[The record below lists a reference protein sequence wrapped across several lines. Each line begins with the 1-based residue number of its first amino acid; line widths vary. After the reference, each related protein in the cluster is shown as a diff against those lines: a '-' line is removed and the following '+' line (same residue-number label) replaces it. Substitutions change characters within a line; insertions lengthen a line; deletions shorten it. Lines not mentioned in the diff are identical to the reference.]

1 MADLISVRDG
11 ASNHVPNLERKI
23 LSLEEEV
30 KVLRMELEAM
40 AWAVTMK
47 EAERSAME
55 AEVSQARQMASE
67 IDEYKR
73 GMVSEMEELKR
84 KLEVSMD
91 AEERMARE
99 ITFLES
105 EALHDAMD
113 SRSLIESLRT
123 DIRYKEICL
132 AAAAAAALDQLQ
144 VLAPSPY
151 NQASDYTMNMLPRS
165 SSLVPWQADMK
176 SSQIEEATMSQGT
189 DLAMALPGADLAMAP
204 QGPDLAMAPPS
215 IQDQQS
221 SINRN
226 ATNTSAASL
235 LKSSENIP
243 VLAPAHEAKEISSVL
258 PSGSDS
264 SSSSKQHGSAPILTS
279 ISNSRM
285 GTPLYNNNKS
295 IGSGLGS
302 SSRRDQ
308 SYDHHRRSQL
318 LEQASKTLNDRQAG
332 ANNVAKSPSINSLLR
347 KFSSS
352 SSSSSSSSKKPATN
366 WWAWSRGSPSNSSP
380 TMSSAQ
386 DISSPLIYT
395 HA

>member
-264 SSSSKQHGSAPILTS
+264 SSSSKHACIFFCIYYLF
-279 ISNSRM
+279 
-285 GTPLYNNNKS
+285 L
-295 IGSGLGS
+295 
-302 SSRRDQ
+302 
-308 SYDHHRRSQL
+308 
-318 LEQASKTLNDRQAG
+318 
-332 ANNVAKSPSINSLLR
+332 SLLLVS
-347 KFSSS
+347 FSASF
-352 SSSSSSSSKKPATN
+352 PFYL
-366 WWAWSRGSPSNSSP
+366 PYSSP
-380 TMSSAQ
+380 NNPFLTYLFCLLDFSKASSLLLLLLSQ
-386 DISSPLIYT
+386 DVKFLAERSPFFFQY
-395 HA
+395 